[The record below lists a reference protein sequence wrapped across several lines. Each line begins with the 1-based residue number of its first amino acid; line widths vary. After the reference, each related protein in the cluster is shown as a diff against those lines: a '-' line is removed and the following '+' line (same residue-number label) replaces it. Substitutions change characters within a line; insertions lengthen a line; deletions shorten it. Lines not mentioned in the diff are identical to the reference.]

1 MGSRDLKELTPELFD
16 KYQLFNIKMGEAGLV
31 HIVTS
36 TSRSILEQ
44 MALFTMGRLSLSDVN
59 TFRRV
64 AGLLYINGSENKIVT
79 WTLNSKHVTNMFD
92 KDLNNDKARA
102 FDIAILNKQG
112 QAVWDLKVSVD
123 GDNIPDYEEA
133 AIIGESVGLI
143 SGGRWKN
150 SDWPHYELPEGR
162 G

>member
-1 MGSRDLKELTPELFD
+1 MASRDLNELDPKLFD
-16 KYQLFNIKMGEAGLV
+16 LYQLFNKKMGEAGLI

-44 MALFTMGRLSLSDVN
+44 MALYTQGRLPLADVN

-64 AGLLYINGSENKIVT
+64 AGLYVINGGDNKIVT

-102 FDIAILNKQG
+102 FDFAILNKQG
-112 QAVWDLKVSVD
+112 QCVWDIKVSVN
-123 GDNIPDYEEA
+123 DNDIPDYDEA
-133 AIIGESVGLI
+133 GKIGESVGLRW
-143 SGGRWKN
+143 GGRF
-150 SDWPHYELPEGR
+150 SSPDRPHLELKD
-162 G
+162 